1 MVFVYILALIGLL
14 ALIALAVVA
23 VAEPSEPPE
32 PEVDPYEDALG
43 AVARIQAGAWR
54 AVAELRELEGRER

>member
-43 AVARIQAGAWR
+43 AVVTGPRSS
-54 AVAELRELEGRER
+54 VHPL